1 MWRSEEHSTP
11 LFRVCQ
17 ARWKDELHDNCMR
30 RLPMKYTEKTPP
42 FCGANDEILQGS
54 IAEVSPFM
62 NSAESEE
69 KKTR

>member
-1 MWRSEEHSTP
+1 
-11 LFRVCQ
+11 
-17 ARWKDELHDNCMR
+17 
-30 RLPMKYTEKTPP
+30 MKHLGKAPP
-42 FCGANDEILQGS
+42 FRGTNDEILPGS

>member
-1 MWRSEEHSTP
+1 
-11 LFRVCQ
+11 
-17 ARWKDELHDNCMR
+17 
-30 RLPMKYTEKTPP
+30 MKHTEKTPP
-42 FCGANDEILQGS
+42 FCGANDEILHGS